1 MTPQHTPRPS
11 RLRARYPNLIRSYR
25 LKAGLSQAG
34 LGRLVGIG
42 TNTVSAWERGLT
54 CPVAPCLMKLAKTL
68 GTLSEAFYPEFYVT
82 RGPHSGMSISG
93 ASTAAR

>member
-1 MTPQHTPRPS
+1 MAPQHTPRLS
-11 RLRARYPNLIRSYR
+11 RLRARFPNQIRNYR

-34 LGRLVGIG
+34 LGALVGVG
-42 TNTVSAWERGLT
+42 KNTVSAWERGLT

-82 RGPHSGMSISG
+82 RGPYSGGSALRG
-93 ASTAAR
+93 